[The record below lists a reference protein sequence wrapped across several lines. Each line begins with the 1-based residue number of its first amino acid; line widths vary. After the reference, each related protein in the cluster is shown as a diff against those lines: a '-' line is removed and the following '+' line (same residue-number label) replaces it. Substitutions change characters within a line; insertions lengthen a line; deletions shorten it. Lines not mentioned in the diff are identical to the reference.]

1 MRFKLTTRIAL
12 GYCLVLVLTGLLAG
26 IMIYK
31 VTAITTEIDGLQKHN
46 VRTMEGIA
54 VSMYVEEQSSLIK
67 EYLLSGNQIA
77 KADVESK
84 IKEALQHEE
93 ELIKLTRQKINLD
106 RITHVRDLNK
116 QMEQIFQKDIVP
128 LVEQGKIE
136 EARTIKKT
144 SFDPLAK
151 QLKQAVT
158 EYVEYKKWESKN
170 AEALA
175 MKVSQASKQ
184 VAGIFGLLALVL
196 GILFSLLS
204 SRAVTK
210 PIKGLVQE
218 TLVVS
223 EGDLTQKIEVKGN
236 DELAQL
242 AQAFNKMIGNL
253 HQMAK
258 AVVEKSNSLADHSQQ
273 LSAASQEVSA
283 AVQEITS
290 TTTELASAA
299 TEEAAA
305 ATNAV
310 DVSRD
315 VEHSAKIGNQAVKQA
330 VEKMSSI
337 VQRVDKSSGQVSRL
351 GERSRDIGKISEV
364 ITGIADQTNLLAL
377 NAAIEAA
384 RAGEQGKGFAVVAE
398 EVRKLAEQSSQAARE
413 IGTIIKQIQQE
424 TAQAVQDMNLGVQEV
439 HEGTQV
445 VQTAGQA
452 LQEILEQVQH
462 TVSIIDEIAK
472 GAEMNSQ
479 GTQNLAAATEQAS
492 ASVQQI
498 ASASQDLAKMGGQF
512 QSLVVHLK
520 V

>member
-1 MRFKLTTRIAL
+1 MQLKLTTRIVL
-12 GYCLVLVLTGLLAG
+12 GYCMVLVLAGLLAG
-26 IMIYK
+26 TMVYK
-31 VTAITTEIDGLQKHN
+31 VNAITTEIDGLQKHN

-54 VSMYVEEQSSLIK
+54 ISMYVEEQSALIK
-67 EYLLSGNQIA
+67 EYLLSVSPEA
-77 KADVESK
+77 KADVEAK

-106 RITHVRDLNK
+106 RITKVRDLNK
-116 QMEQIFQKDIVP
+116 QMEDVFHQGIVP
-128 LVEQGKIE
+128 LVEQNRIE
-136 EARTIKKT
+136 EARAIKKE

-151 QLKQAVT
+151 ELKKAVT
-158 EYVEYKKWESKN
+158 EYVDYKKWESKN
-170 AEALA
+170 AEMLA
-175 MKVSQASKQ
+175 MKASQESKQ
-184 VAGIFGLLALVL
+184 VAIIFGLLALIL
-196 GILFSLLS
+196 GIMFSVLS

-218 TLVVS
+218 TMTVS
-223 EGDLTQKIEVKGN
+223 EGDLTQKVEVKGN

-242 AQAFNKMIGNL
+242 GQAFNKMVGNL
-253 HQMAK
+253 HHLAK
-258 AVVEKSNSLADHSQQ
+258 EVVEKSSGLAAHSQQ

-290 TTTELASAA
+290 TTTELASSA

-310 DVSRD
+310 EVSRE
-315 VEHSAKIGNQAVKQA
+315 VERSAKLGNEAVRQA
-330 VEKMSSI
+330 VEKMNSI
-337 VQRVDKSSGQVSRL
+337 VVRVDKSSAQVSQL
-351 GERSRDIGKISEV
+351 GERSLDIGKISEV

-424 TAQAVQDMNLGVQEV
+424 TVQAVQDMNLGVQEV
-439 HEGTQV
+439 HEGTEV
-445 VQTAGQA
+445 VQTAGKA
-452 LQEILEQVQH
+452 LKEILEQVQH
-462 TVSIIDEIAK
+462 TVNIIEEIAK
-472 GAEMNSQ
+472 GAEANSQ
-479 GTQNLAAATEQAS
+479 GAQTLAAATEQAS
-492 ASVQQI
+492 ATVQQI
-498 ASASQDLAKMGGQF
+498 ANASQDLAKMGSQF
-512 QSLVVHLK
+512 QSLVTNFK